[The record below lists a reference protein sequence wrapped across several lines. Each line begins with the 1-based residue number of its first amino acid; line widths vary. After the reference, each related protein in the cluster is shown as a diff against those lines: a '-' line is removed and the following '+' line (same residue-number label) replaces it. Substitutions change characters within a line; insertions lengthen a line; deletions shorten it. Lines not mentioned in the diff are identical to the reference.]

1 MEVWLSNLI
10 QKNPVSGRSL
20 LVKDNDEDKD
30 TMDSI
35 YLNKKEAAQIFVDEV
50 LDYFNIIDK
59 LKYRILPTQAVY
71 GDAFVELINLK
82 NNDLDK
88 NELDDGFL
96 GESSIHHTDISKSK
110 TKTAADEVKV
120 KHLLEMVN
128 RNNFSIDNACEE
140 LSELFV
146 NTSWDSKES
155 ILGESLVE
163 SLNKKDQTIVLKER
177 KESKNLDS
185 IECFFEYVQN
195 NAGEL
200 KPFLKIKN
208 KNPEEQPK
216 KRGRPKKNSQEAEKK
231 ESFTTRM
238 TKAGITQTELNLSN
252 VLMLIHDPK
261 KIVILHTEYGS
272 ILGYVEVS
280 DKDEIQSTN
289 INQQLNT
296 IIGKIITSAAN
307 NGVHSQEEIIAR
319 VIRLVVRKIIN
330 NSSDKFNIDPDKV
343 LNSLDPTVLNTIK
356 KLIIETDKSNPRR
369 AVFKKLKARFIPI
382 TNMFRFTSPN
392 TEYFPYGR
400 SFIDPLV
407 LQSKLYIL
415 SQLSNTIM
423 KLSRAAPIRKWI
435 VDVGATQGQTKYIQQ
450 LKRDKLYLF

>member
-1 MEVWLSNLI
+1 MS
-10 QKNPVSGRSL
+10 KF
-20 LVKDNDEDKD
+20 VKTIKPRCFVGEY
-30 TMDSI
+30 S
-35 YLNKKEAAQIFVDEV
+35 YLCT
-50 LDYFNIIDK
+50 
-59 LKYRILPTQAVY
+59 LK
-71 GDAFVELINLK
+71 
-82 NNDLDK
+82 
-88 NELDDGFL
+88 
-96 GESSIHHTDISKSK
+96 
-110 TKTAADEVKV
+110 
-120 KHLLEMVN
+120 
-128 RNNFSIDNACEE
+128 
-140 LSELFV
+140 
-146 NTSWDSKES
+146 
-155 ILGESLVE
+155 
-163 SLNKKDQTIVLKER
+163 
-177 KESKNLDS
+177 
-185 IECFFEYVQN
+185 
-195 NAGEL
+195 
-200 KPFLKIKN
+200 
-208 KNPEEQPK
+208 
-216 KRGRPKKNSQEAEKK
+216 
-231 ESFTTRM
+231 
-238 TKAGITQTELNLSN
+238 TE
-252 VLMLIHDPK
+252 
-261 KIVILHTEYGS
+261 
-272 ILGYVEVS
+272 
-280 DKDEIQSTN
+280 STN

-307 NGVHSQEEIIAR
+307 NGVNSQEEIIAR